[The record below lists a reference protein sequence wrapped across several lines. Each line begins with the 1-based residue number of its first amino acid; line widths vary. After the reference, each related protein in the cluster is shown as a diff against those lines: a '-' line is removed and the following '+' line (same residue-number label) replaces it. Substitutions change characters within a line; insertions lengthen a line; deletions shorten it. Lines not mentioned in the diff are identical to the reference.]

1 MANESNRKTIIE
13 TIITALQDANVTDVA
28 DENYFRNPFRE
39 LDPDTEL
46 PGIKVGILRGA
57 SSRFGSGVDYDRND
71 ELVIAY
77 VAQGGDDLQE
87 VLYHYGEKIE
97 DFLIRA
103 EASAELKEIL
113 DDLQCTGFDMAL
125 QNAEKATGALI
136 LRFAL
141 RYMTRHEPATTPLEG
156 FEVQIKPADA
166 PPADPPTFEESI
178 DLPQP

>member
-1 MANESNRKTIIE
+1 MANASTRKTIIE
-13 TIITALQDANVTDVA
+13 AIISALKAGGVTNVVA
-28 DENYFRNPFRE
+28 ANYFRNPFRE

-46 PGIKVGILRGA
+46 PGIKVGILRGS
-57 SSRFGSGVDYDRND
+57 SSRLGSGVDYDRND

-87 VLYHYGEKIE
+87 ILYHYGEKIE
-97 DFLIRA
+97 DFLIKA
-103 EASAELKEIL
+103 EAGAQLKEIL
-113 DDLQCTGFDMAL
+113 DDLQCTGFDLAL
-125 QNAEKATGALI
+125 QNAERGTGALI

-141 RYMTRHEPATTPLEG
+141 RYLTRHEPPTTPLAG

-166 PPADPPTFEESI
+166 LPGDPPTFKESI